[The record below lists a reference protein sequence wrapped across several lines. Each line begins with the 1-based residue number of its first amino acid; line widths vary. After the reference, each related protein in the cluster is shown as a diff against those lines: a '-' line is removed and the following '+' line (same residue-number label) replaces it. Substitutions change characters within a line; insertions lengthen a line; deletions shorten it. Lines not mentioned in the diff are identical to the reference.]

1 MFRNSNEY
9 SVMIK
14 RILEDIEFTFDASTK
29 TITFVED
36 IEISKLLLITNITDN
51 IIIYNFACDGF
62 GGTYSSK
69 ILTLEYDTTTMS
81 DTDTISIII
90 NEDSSA
96 SEKERNSYLNELRI
110 NNKSLESIIELLI
123 EQNELIK
130 TMF

>member
-1 MFRNSNEY
+1 
-9 SVMIK
+9 MIK